1 MSDKRHIDYFGTVLE
16 FLDRA
21 GVPFCLLINDL
32 KDDLAA
38 VKEQFVRDIEDYS
51 KKKGYVCRTASDS
64 MEKRLK
70 FSLVVSV
77 FEHLIRVPYGR
88 VKMKAILK
96 KRVASLIYPL
106 IKLRVSSLLF
116 PQKYIERIVGYSRMG
131 DQSSYQIVV
140 PEKALGRKSVFF
152 PKGLDLDPSY
162 PREEMR
168 HLPDYFFC
176 HGNLD
181 EKLILQNTGNS
192 AIHIGY
198 PRYDNFDQFEEEK
211 SLIFKEFGMNP
222 DLKLV
227 TWLPTYFPDGSNI
240 DQWKEEFAD
249 LASLVNVLIRP
260 HPKQIQR
267 SKQDLVSELK
277 QLGLFVDVREERAMT
292 ELYAASDLICCDYG
306 GTIFSAIYTRASL
319 LLLDTLEHHK
329 IAAERPY
336 SEDIR
341 IRETLFYL
349 NSRKVKEAGGLL
361 QLLNDPNLEK
371 QQEEQRNLIR
381 KEYFGSVEIG
391 EGTQLCAEALCR
403 LAGFGNINLQVA
415 SE

>member
-70 FSLVVSV
+70 FPLMVSV

-88 VKMKAILK
+88 VKKKTLLK
-96 KRVASLIYPL
+96 KGVASLIYPL
-106 IKLRVSSLLF
+106 MKLRVSDLLF
-116 PQKYIERIVGYSRMG
+116 PRKLKERISGYSQMG
-131 DQSSYQIVV
+131 NESFYQIEVA
-140 PEKALGRKSVFF
+140 EKALSKKSVFF
-152 PKGLDLDPSY
+152 PKGLDLYPSY

-168 HLPDYFFC
+168 NLPDYFFC

-192 AIHIGY
+192 AVHIGY
-198 PRYDNFDQFEEEK
+198 PRYDNFDQFAEGK

-222 DLKLV
+222 DQKLV

-240 DQWKEEFAD
+240 DQWKEEFAV
-249 LASLVNVLIRP
+249 LSAKVNVLIRP

-277 QLGLFVDVREERAMT
+277 QLGLFVDFREERVMT
-292 ELYAASDLICCDYG
+292 ELYAASDLVCCDYG
-306 GTIFSAIYTRASL
+306 GTIFSAIYTRARL
-319 LLLDTLEHHK
+319 LLLDTLEHDEIK
-329 IAAERPY
+329 ARRPY
-336 SEDIR
+336 SADIC
-341 IRETLFYL
+341 IRETLFHL
-349 NSRKVKEAGGLL
+349 NSEKAKQTGGIAEF
-361 QLLNDPNLEK
+361 LNDPDLEK
-371 QQEEQRNLIR
+371 QQEEGQNLIR